1 MSTSTFRVVKAHQ
14 TAYAAPLAFRQGERL
29 RFERRETEWPGWIWC
44 TDSAGQSNWVPEDWV
59 QIEGNSCVLQRDY
72 VATELPVEEGEVV
85 TVDLFESGW
94 GWATRENGAQGWV
107 PLENLSPLPYT
118 LSDAEQA
125 KMLRRL
131 MLYWDGQWFLK
142 SVEAF
147 GLEAAIRLNAEVRA
161 AFGRIEMRMLLK
173 TVGKPRADDLT
184 DALRLLDTYADTFL
198 GGGIRSEFVS
208 QGDNRAEVIVR
219 RCAAYEG
226 AKRAAL
232 PRQDQACVACEGLW
246 NVWLETL
253 LPGVRVQVQ
262 YPLRLGMGDPQC
274 LFQIQIEEETT

>member
-1 MSTSTFRVVKAHQ
+1 MSPSAFRVVQAHQ
-14 TAYAAPLAFRQGERL
+14 TAYTAPLAFRQGERL

-44 TDSAGQSNWVPEDWV
+44 TDSNGQSAWVPERWV
-59 QIEGNSCVLQRDY
+59 EIEGDACVLQRDY
-72 VATELPVEEGEVV
+72 VATELPVQEGEIV
-85 TVDLFESGW
+85 TVERIESGW
-94 GWATRENGAQGWV
+94 GWGIRESGEQGWV
-107 PLENLSPLPYT
+107 PLANLSPLPYA
-118 LSDAEQA
+118 LSEADQI
-125 KMLRRL
+125 KMLRKL

-142 SVEAF
+142 AVEAF

-173 TVGKPRADDLT
+173 TVGKERAADLV
-184 DALRLLDTYADTFL
+184 DALRLLDTYAGTFL
-198 GGGIRSEFVS
+198 GGGIRSEFAAL
-208 QGDNRAEVIVR
+208 DADRAEVIVR

-246 NVWLETL
+246 NAWLETL
-253 LPGVRVQVQ
+253 LPGARVHVR